1 MSIVNKQLFC
11 LLKDIFT
18 WKCLLSLWR
27 EGKKIMNNGA
37 DDRRV
42 RKTKKALRQGLVS
55 LLEKKKLKDITV
67 RELTDTVDLHRGTF
81 YVHYRDIYELY
92 EKMWQEAIQE
102 IRDIFRQYPPEE
114 LPGGPAPL
122 FRAIMEYAW
131 ENRDLCQMFFGP
143 NVDQSLV
150 QELSSIAEEKCAEDW
165 PVLYPGAG
173 CSHGGYLQI
182 YVVAG
187 CMGTLRRWV
196 SAGMAESPRQMAALL
211 DRITKATVS
220 LAASGGL

>member
-81 YVHYRDIYELY
+81 
-92 EKMWQEAIQE
+92 
-102 IRDIFRQYPPEE
+102 
-114 LPGGPAPL
+114 
-122 FRAIMEYAW
+122 
-131 ENRDLCQMFFGP
+131 
-143 NVDQSLV
+143 
-150 QELSSIAEEKCAEDW
+150 
-165 PVLYPGAG
+165 
-173 CSHGGYLQI
+173 
-182 YVVAG
+182 
-187 CMGTLRRWV
+187 
-196 SAGMAESPRQMAALL
+196 
-211 DRITKATVS
+211 
-220 LAASGGL
+220 

>member
-1 MSIVNKQLFC
+1 M
-11 LLKDIFT
+11 DIFT
-18 WKCLLSLWR
+18 RKCLLSLWR
-27 EGKKIMNNGA
+27 EGKKIMNNAA

-42 RKTKKALRQGLVS
+42 RKTKKALRQGLVT

-67 RELTDTVDLHRGTF
+67 RELTDQVDLHRGTF

-92 EKMWQEAIQE
+92 DKMWQEAIQE
-102 IRDIFRQYPPEE
+102 IQEIFQQYPPEE
-114 LPGGPAPL
+114 LPEGPAPL

-150 QELSSIAEEKCAEDW
+150 RELSSIVEEKFTEDW
-165 PVLYPGAG
+165 PVLYPDAALPGNN
-173 CSHGGYLQI
+173 YLPI

-196 SAGMAESPRQMAALL
+196 STGMKESPRQMAALL
-211 DRITKATVS
+211 DRITTGTVS
-220 LAASGGL
+220 RTAEQGPGRA

>member
-1 MSIVNKQLFC
+1 
-11 LLKDIFT
+11 
-18 WKCLLSLWR
+18 
-27 EGKKIMNNGA
+27 MNSPA

-55 LLEKKKLKDITV
+55 LLQKKKLKDITV

-81 YVHYRDIYELY
+81 YVHYRDIYDLY
-92 EKMWQEAIQE
+92 DKMWQEADRE

-150 QELSSIAEEKCAEDW
+150 QELTSIAEEKCAEDW
-165 PVLYPGAG
+165 PVLYPNANTPY
-173 CSHGGYLQI
+173 CNYLQI
-182 YVVAG
+182 YVVGG
-187 CMGTLRRWV
+187 CMGILQRWV
-196 SAGMAESPRQMAALL
+196 DTGMREPPKHMAALL
-211 DRITKATVS
+211 EGITNAATS
-220 LAASGGL
+220 LVRQ

>member
-1 MSIVNKQLFC
+1 
-11 LLKDIFT
+11 
-18 WKCLLSLWR
+18 
-27 EGKKIMNNGA
+27 MNNGA

-173 CSHGGYLQI
+173 S
-182 YVVAG
+182 
-187 CMGTLRRWV
+187 
-196 SAGMAESPRQMAALL
+196 
-211 DRITKATVS
+211 
-220 LAASGGL
+220 

>member
-1 MSIVNKQLFC
+1 
-11 LLKDIFT
+11 
-18 WKCLLSLWR
+18 
-27 EGKKIMNNGA
+27 MNNGA

-114 LPGGPAPL
+114 LPGGFCHTGAYPAAEGPHTPGHHV
-122 FRAIMEYAW
+122 
-131 ENRDLCQMFFGP
+131 DLQ
-143 NVDQSLV
+143 
-150 QELSSIAEEKCAEDW
+150 IAAVGATGAGIEHR
-165 PVLYPGAG
+165 PVLGA
-173 CSHGGYLQI
+173 LF
-182 YVVAG
+182 
-187 CMGTLRRWV
+187 LRN
-196 SAGMAESPRQMAALL
+196 AA
-211 DRITKATVS
+211 
-220 LAASGGL
+220 